1 MRHILLTA
9 FLIITLFNSCIFR
22 NNDVDLTGIN
32 LNIKIH
38 RFEQDI
44 FSLDKDSLELLIP
57 GIENKYGEFFGL
69 FNNKII
75 SIGGT
80 NNKEYADNLKIFLS
94 DIMIADGYRK
104 CREVFPDLNLLENDL
119 TLAFKHWL
127 YYFPDKPVPEIYTYI
142 SGYNQSIVTAEK
154 ILGIGLDK
162 YFGADCVYYQQL
174 EVPKYNRF
182 RMQKD
187 YIVTDCMT
195 AWAMTEFEFNDSV
208 DNIITNMVYNGMI
221 MYLLDVLLPGYH
233 DTLKI
238 AYSSK
243 QIDWCKTNEKK
254 MWTYLVEKK
263 FLFSS
268 DYMEI
273 KRLFNDGPFTA
284 TFSNQ
289 SPSRT
294 GVWLGWQIIKSY
306 MKHNPN
312 LKIQDIMKDRNY
324 MKIFNS
330 AGYYP

>member
-1 MRHILLTA
+1 
-9 FLIITLFNSCIFR
+9 
-22 NNDVDLTGIN
+22 
-32 LNIKIH
+32 
-38 RFEQDI
+38 
-44 FSLDKDSLELLIP
+44 
-57 GIENKYGEFFGL
+57 
-69 FNNKII
+69 
-75 SIGGT
+75 
-80 NNKEYADNLKIFLS
+80 
-94 DIMIADGYRK
+94 
-104 CREVFPDLNLLENDL
+104 
-119 TLAFKHWL
+119 
-127 YYFPDKPVPEIYTYI
+127 
-142 SGYNQSIVTAEK
+142 
-154 ILGIGLDK
+154 
-162 YFGADCVYYQQL
+162 
-174 EVPKYNRF
+174 
-182 RMQKD
+182 
-187 YIVTDCMT
+187 MT